1 MCIAAV
7 PNCNYSISERST
19 DTTTTAKPSVV
30 RFAMKLPRYNPQPT
44 SSAAAGALLRGRGD
58 DEVGLNVDGI
68 SGSAELRNTPRT
80 GSSSTGVRRCQSANA
95 GSRRAR
101 TSFIPNTNMMTKSRS
116 HSQEPTSSSN
126 LLRRTK
132 PTELLPIPPSAN
144 NNNGHARPE
153 DGNGV
158 GGLVRSVDKTDL
170 TRMYD
175 YATWNMY
182 ERIVSARRQR
192 LSAIDTQS
200 SEASS
205 TTQSSRRSSSD
216 DGQRPQQAT
225 GVNKGG
231 QSNAVNAVTNVP
243 TFKSTQQS
251 KLLNKTSSTDDS
263 TLATSDETDKS
274 STTSSSWSR
283 TDLPGT
289 CPTMAVSTMPS
300 FPNIGRPSSCPPSSG
315 REDSDEHFIFEL
327 DM

>member
-7 PNCNYSISERST
+7 TNCNYSNSRSSYP
-19 DTTTTAKPSVV
+19 TTTIKSSVV
-30 RFAMKLPRYNPQPT
+30 RFAMKLPRYNPHAT
-44 SSAAAGALLRGRGD
+44 SSAAAGALLRGRD
-58 DEVGLNVDGI
+58 DGVGLNVDGC
-68 SGSAELRNTPRT
+68 GSVELRNTPRT

-144 NNNGHARPE
+144 NNNGHATE

-200 SEASS
+200 SESS
-205 TTQSSRRSSSD
+205 SAATSSRSSD
-216 DGQRPQQAT
+216 DSQQPQQAT

-231 QSNAVNAVTNVP
+231 QSTAINAVNHVP

-251 KLLNKTSSTDDS
+251 KFLNKTSSTDDS

-274 STTSSSWSR
+274 STASSSWSR
-283 TDLPGT
+283 TDSPGT
-289 CPTMAVSTMPS
+289 CPTMAVSNMPS
-300 FPNIGRPSSCPPSSG
+300 FPHIGRPSSCPPSSG
-315 REDSDEHFIFEL
+315 REDSDDHFIFEL

>member
-7 PNCNYSISERST
+7 TSNYSNSRRTSYST
-19 DTTTTAKPSVV
+19 ATTTTKSSVV
-30 RFAMKLPRYNPQPT
+30 RFAMKLPCYNPHPT
-44 SSAAAGALLRGRGD
+44 SSAAAGALLRGRD
-58 DEVGLNVDGI
+58 DHEVGLNVDG
-68 SGSAELRNTPRT
+68 SGSAELRNTRT

-132 PTELLPIPPSAN
+132 PTELLPIPPSATN
-144 NNNGHARPE
+144 DNGHARPD

-158 GGLVRSVDKTDL
+158 GGLARSVDKTDL

-182 ERIVSARRQR
+182 ERIVSARRRR

-205 TTQSSRRSSSD
+205 TAPSSRSTSD
-216 DGQRPQQAT
+216 DGQHPQQAN

-231 QSNAVNAVTNVP
+231 QSTAVNAVTNVP

-283 TDLPGT
+283 TDSPGT

-300 FPNIGRPSSCPPSSG
+300 FPHIGRPSSCPPSSG
-315 REDSDEHFIFEL
+315 REDSDDHFIFEL